1 MKLPVIKQIQRSSTP
16 AQIEA
21 AIAVLE
27 AVSEAPSLKEEELNV
42 IGELI
47 SNMCGA
53 LEVHEMVAEGMSE
66 KDAGN
71 MFMKKVMGSIDIAR

>member
-1 MKLPVIKQIQRSSTP
+1 MKLPVIRQIQRTCTA

-27 AVSEAPSLKEEELNV
+27 NTSEAASLKEEEINV

-53 LEVHEMVAEGMSE
+53 LEVHQLIADGMPE
-66 KDAGN
+66 KDAAN
-71 MFMKKVMGSIDIAR
+71 TFMKKVLGSIDK